1 MDGAYRVKNERV
13 KTGNAYNITLLPPA
27 MEILKKYGYHLPIQE
42 MHVYNRNLQAIQYRA
57 GIETHISSHV
67 ARHSFATVCLNNNIP
82 IEVVKEFL
90 GHKDIKT
97 TAIYAKI
104 LDKTVNK
111 EFDKLKNA
119 F

>member
-1 MDGAYRVKNERV
+1 
-13 KTGNAYNITLLPPA
+13 
-27 MEILKKYGYHLPIQE
+27 